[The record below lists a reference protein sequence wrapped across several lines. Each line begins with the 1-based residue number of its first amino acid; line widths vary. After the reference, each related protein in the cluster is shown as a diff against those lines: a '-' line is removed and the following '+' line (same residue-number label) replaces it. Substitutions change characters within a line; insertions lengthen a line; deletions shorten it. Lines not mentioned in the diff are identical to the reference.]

1 MSNFYCAQ
9 ISSAGAGGY
18 PPFPGGKC
26 CSSGENLENIYQSVT
41 ARKPRRRGSAKQAAA
56 HLGKTSCE
64 WEKVWQDL

>member
-1 MSNFYCAQ
+1 VHRSHQ
-9 ISSAGAGGY
+9 LGRVVIPET
-18 PPFPGGKC
+18 PPFPRGKC